1 MDAVTG
7 GEGVRVDAWT
17 WAVRVYPTRSS
28 AAAACRAGH
37 VKVGG
42 VNAKP
47 ATTVRVG
54 DTVRARTPAGERVLV
69 VRGLLVKRVS
79 ARGAEQFDD
88 LTTTAGGARRG
99 ACGGQAAHQARLP
112 HYRPAARLFPPGP
125 DVGLDRVLLRQ
136 PATLWL

>member
-79 ARGAEQFDD
+79 ATVAAEQYDD
-88 LTTTAGGARRG
+88 LTPPPPPREERAAPVLRERG
-99 ACGGQAAHQARLP
+99 AGRPTKRDRRITDRL
-112 HYRPAARLFPPGP
+112 RGR
-125 DVGLDRVLLRQ
+125 
-136 PATLWL
+136 

>member
-1 MDAVTG
+1 MADVTG
-7 GEGVRVDAWT
+7 SEGVRVDAWT

-42 VNAKP
+42 ASAKP

-79 ARGAEQFDD
+79 ATVAAEQYDD
-88 LTTTAGGARRG
+88 LTPPPPPREERAAPVLRERG
-99 ACGGQAAHQARLP
+99 AGRPTKRDRRITDRL
-112 HYRPAARLFPPGP
+112 RGR
-125 DVGLDRVLLRQ
+125 
-136 PATLWL
+136 

>member
-1 MDAVTG
+1 MAAVTG
-7 GEGVRVDAWT
+7 SEGVRVDAWT

-42 VNAKP
+42 ANAKP

-79 ARGAEQFDD
+79 ATVAAEQYDD
-88 LTTTAGGARRG
+88 LTPPPPPKEERAAPVLRERG
-99 ACGGQAAHQARLP
+99 AGRPTKRDRRITDRL
-112 HYRPAARLFPPGP
+112 RGR
-125 DVGLDRVLLRQ
+125 
-136 PATLWL
+136 